1 MGNLL
6 APEGPSAGQ
15 MRLSEWLAE
24 NHERVGRQ
32 YASEVARHYAKSSG
46 SRAVGG

>member
-15 MRLSEWLAE
+15 TRLSEWLAE
-24 NHERVGRQ
+24 NREGIGRQ
-32 YASEVARHYAKSSG
+32 YASEVARHYAK
-46 SRAVGG
+46 RT